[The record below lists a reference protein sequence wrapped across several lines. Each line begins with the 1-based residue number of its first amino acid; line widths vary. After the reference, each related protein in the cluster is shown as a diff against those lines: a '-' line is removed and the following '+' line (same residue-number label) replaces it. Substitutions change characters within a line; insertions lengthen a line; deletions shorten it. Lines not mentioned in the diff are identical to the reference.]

1 MQDIP
6 LLKGI
11 HPGIILEREL
21 KKRNLR
27 KGLFAM
33 SINEYPTIIGDI
45 TKGKRKMNTD
55 LALRIEH
62 ALGIE
67 EGFFMIL
74 QTYFDI
80 KEIKQQQSK
89 TYHPDLSKF
98 RKSLFWDTDMGSID
112 WLDQKRA
119 IIQRVFERGNDEEKA
134 EIMRFYG
141 EDAVLAALATGQQGN
156 TKYVMGS

>member
-1 MQDIP
+1 MQDIN

-21 KKRNLR
+21 KKRNIR

-45 TKGKRKMNTD
+45 TKGRRKMNTD

-74 QTYFDI
+74 QIHYDI
-80 KEIKQQQSK
+80 KEIKQKQGK
-89 TYHPDLSKF
+89 EHHPDLNMF
-98 RKSLFWDTDMGSID
+98 RKSLFWDTDINSID
-112 WLDQKRA
+112 WLNQKEA
-119 IIQRVFERGNDEEKA
+119 VIQRVFERGNDQEKA
-134 EIMRFYG
+134 EIMHFYG
-141 EDAVLAALATGQQGN
+141 EYTVNAALSANQHNKYAQG
-156 TKYVMGS
+156 S